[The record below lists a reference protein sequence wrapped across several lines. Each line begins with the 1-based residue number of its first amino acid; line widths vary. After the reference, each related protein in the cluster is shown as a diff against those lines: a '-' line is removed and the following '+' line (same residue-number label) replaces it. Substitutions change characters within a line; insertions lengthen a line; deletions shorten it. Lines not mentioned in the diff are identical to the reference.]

1 MIFQTQRGQAI
12 PTLAQVKAERR
23 KLDRHAHRRRGFYA
37 FLFSFLF
44 TIMSGMMLLLLFLPV
59 LEVSGSSMEPT
70 LRDGDILIL
79 CKPNIIKT
87 GELCGMYARDRLI
100 LKRVIALSGD
110 VVDMDKEGN
119 VYVNGTKLQEPYVSE
134 KAWGTCDLTFPFTV
148 PDNSL
153 FVMGDHRETSI
164 DSRSSMIGCIRTSQV
179 MGQVVARIW
188 PPRSIGWMEQNVR

>member
-12 PTLAQVKAERR
+12 PTLAQIKGERR
-23 KLDRHAHRRRGFYA
+23 KLDRRAHRRRGFYA

-44 TIMSGMMLLLLFLPV
+44 TVTGGMMLLLLFLPV

-79 CKPNIIKT
+79 CKPTIIKT

-110 VVDMDKEGN
+110 VVDMDDAGN
-119 VYVNGTKLQEPYVSE
+119 VYVNGTELQEPYVSQ

-164 DSRSSMIGCIRTSQV
+164 DSRSKLIGCVEVEQIV
-179 MGQVVARIW
+179 GQVVARIW
-188 PPRSIGWMEQNVR
+188 PLDAIAWMG

>member
-12 PTLAQVKAERR
+12 PTLAQIKGERR
-23 KLDRHAHRRRGFYA
+23 KLDRRSHHRRGFYA
-37 FLFSFLF
+37 FFLSFLF
-44 TIMSGMMLLLLFLPV
+44 TVTGGLMLLLLFLPV

-79 CKPNIIKT
+79 CKPTVIKT

-110 VVDMDKEGN
+110 VVDMDDAGN
-119 VYVNGTKLQEPYVSE
+119 VFVNGTELQEPYVSK

-148 PDNSL
+148 PDNSV

-164 DSRSSMIGCIRTSQV
+164 DSRSSLIGCIRTNQV

-188 PPRSIGWMEQNVR
+188 PPRSIGWLD